1 MTVRRVFHLTGVV
14 GDCDGATA
22 ALVHLVGASVLHR
35 VTDVTNGVEMH
46 RALIGI
52 GDSVLELLEPIGPSP
67 FQGFLDRF
75 GGGLSAVGVEVDDL
89 AATRAH
95 LAARSVDVAVDLGPD
110 MFATRPAQLAGLAF
124 QWSAR
129 GVPEDPRDAASP
141 RPVAVGTVVPAR
153 RLAATVAVVDDPA
166 TAGPLLA
173 DLLGTR
179 SGPLGPA
186 GAPDVAVGLG
196 DCTLALTPTG
206 AGPWGRAQDRAR
218 VLALAL
224 EVEDVDAAVAALG
237 GEGLAVVG
245 THVLGPV
252 VDGAALPFPVI
263 LAAGLPPGDPRA

>member
-22 ALVHLVGASVLHR
+22 ALVHLVGASVLQR

-75 GGGLSAVGVEVDDL
+75 GGGLSAVGVVVDDL

-141 RPVAVGTVVPAR
+141 RPAGGHRRGGGRPGHGGTPACRPAR
-153 RLAATVAVVDDPA
+153 DPQRA
-166 TAGPLLA
+166 
-173 DLLGTR
+173 
-179 SGPLGPA
+179 A
-186 GAPDVAVGLG
+186 GAG
-196 DCTLALTPTG
+196 
-206 AGPWGRAQDRAR
+206 GRARC
-218 VLALAL
+218 
-224 EVEDVDAAVAALG
+224 G
-237 GEGLAVVG
+237 G
-245 THVLGPV
+245 GP
-252 VDGAALPFPVI
+252 G
-263 LAAGLPPGDPRA
+263 